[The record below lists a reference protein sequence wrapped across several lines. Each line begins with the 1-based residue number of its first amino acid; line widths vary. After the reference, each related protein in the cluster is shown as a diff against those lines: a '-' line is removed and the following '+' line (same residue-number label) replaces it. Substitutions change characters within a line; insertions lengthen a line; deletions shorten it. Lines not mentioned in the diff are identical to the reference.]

1 MNSRNNG
8 HMKYKCV
15 KGMRKESRPFVY
27 GLKVMSVEQWADS
40 TPRITPIVLTKHT
53 TPMRPVFSRRN
64 KVRKTFT
71 IDDKI
76 IRQYVEYYGISIKE
90 ARQMYRLFVL
100 RMQLNNPN
108 LYA

>member
-1 MNSRNNG
+1 
-8 HMKYKCV
+8 
-15 KGMRKESRPFVY
+15 
-27 GLKVMSVEQWADS
+27 
-40 TPRITPIVLTKHT
+40 
-53 TPMRPVFSRRN
+53 MRPVFSRKN

-76 IRQYVEYYGISIKE
+76 VRQYVELYGISIRE
-90 ARQMYRLFVL
+90 ARQMYRTFLL

>member
-1 MNSRNNG
+1 
-8 HMKYKCV
+8 
-15 KGMRKESRPFVY
+15 
-27 GLKVMSVEQWADS
+27 
-40 TPRITPIVLTKHT
+40 
-53 TPMRPVFSRRN
+53 MRPVFSRRN

-76 IRQYVEYYGISIKE
+76 IRQYVELYGISVRE
-90 ARQMYRLFVL
+90 AREKYRLFVL

>member
-1 MNSRNNG
+1 
-8 HMKYKCV
+8 
-15 KGMRKESRPFVY
+15 
-27 GLKVMSVEQWADS
+27 
-40 TPRITPIVLTKHT
+40 
-53 TPMRPVFSRRN
+53 MRPVFSRKN

-76 IRQYVEYYGISIKE
+76 VRQYVEYYGISIKE